1 MTSISNLAR
10 RALLIVSVLALG
22 GCGALSRPAPVKQM
36 YLLDPPPPAVVAKS
50 QPSAVR
56 IGNINVAVPFRARPI
71 VFRESDLR
79 YENAYY
85 LEFLV
90 PPATMLTELTSRAL
104 ERSKAFARVVPV
116 SSNATADWVLDGF
129 VSALYLDARDAAK
142 PAAEVA
148 ITYYLFAAEGG
159 TGVPVWTRDYQRR
172 APLAGTSEQAYAAAL
187 NTAVGEILNDL
198 AHDLAAVELKRN

>member
-1 MTSISNLAR
+1 MTSISKPAR
-10 RALLIVSVLALG
+10 RAFLVVAVMALG
-22 GCGALSRPAPVKQM
+22 GCGALSRPAPIKQT

-50 QPSAVR
+50 QPTSVR
-56 IGNINVAVPFRARPI
+56 VGNVNVAVPFRGRPI

-90 PPATMLTELTSRAL
+90 PPATMLAELTSRAL
-104 ERSKAFARVVPV
+104 ERSKAFARVVPPG
-116 SSNATADWVLDGF
+116 SAAATDWELDGF
-129 VSALYLDARDAAK
+129 VSALYLDTRDASK

-148 ITYYLFAAEGG
+148 ITYYLFAAQGG
-159 TGVPVWTRDYQRR
+159 KEMPVWTRDYQRR

-187 NTAVGEILNDL
+187 NAAVGEILSDL
-198 AHDLAAVELKRN
+198 SRDLAAAELKRN

>member
-1 MTSISNLAR
+1 MTSISNPVR
-10 RALLIVSVLALG
+10 RALLVAAVLALG
-22 GCGALSRPAPVKQM
+22 GCGALSRPAPVKQL
-36 YLLDPPPPAVVAKS
+36 YLLDPPPPAVVAKP
-50 QPSAVR
+50 QPASVR
-56 IGNINVAVPFRARPI
+56 VGNVNVAVPFRGRAI

-90 PPATMLTELTSRAL
+90 PPATMLAELTSRAL
-104 ERSKAFARVVPV
+104 EQSKAFTRVVPP
-116 SSNATADWVLDGF
+116 SSTAATDWTLDGF
-129 VSALYLDARDAAK
+129 VSALYLDTRDAAK

-159 TGVPVWTRDYQRR
+159 TGVPVWTRDYQRH

-187 NTAVGEILNDL
+187 NTAVGEILNEL
-198 AHDLAAVELKRN
+198 ARDLAAAELKRN